1 MSERFLSRAL
11 AVCSA
16 LLLWL
21 GTAAA
26 ADRPGIHSVD
36 ISLLL
41 THDGTARVTEV
52 WDVTATEGTEWYLVR
67 ENLGDIVIDSLAV
80 SDENGLRFVTEPEW
94 NSDRSRSA
102 KEGRCG
108 ILHKKKGVELCWGIG
123 QYGRRRYTA
132 SYIMTNAVKSLT
144 DADMLHLQL
153 LSPGLSSKPEKVRIR
168 VSAYNGLKREDL
180 RFWGF
185 GFEGKSSYEQD
196 GSLLFVSEGRIDNAT
211 VLIRF
216 EKGIFESPSVQER
229 SFEQVLAK
237 ALEGARFEDEDED
250 EDFIG
255 GILSIILNLVGF
267 AAVVG
272 GISMLKRNKKRVL
285 GCKASEVQ
293 WSREVPFGGNLQE
306 SNYTLGR
313 LGEAKKGN
321 FYASALI
328 LRMIYDGAI
337 EVLKKDEKKADLAFN
352 DAFTGKL
359 DADSRELYDMMK
371 EAAGSDGIL
380 QDKEFSR
387 WSRKH
392 YKRVNGWIESSAQN
406 GRDSLKG
413 KAMLEGGLS
422 LGREKYSPEGQAQA
436 RILLGFKKFLS
447 DFTLISERGS
457 REVGLWQDY
466 LVFGALFGIAD
477 KVAKELHDIDP
488 TLLQEATA
496 QDWDTVNWLL
506 WHNNNLAGAIT
517 NAQARAAEAMSR
529 SSGSFGGFGGGT
541 SFGGGGGFSGG
552 GFGGG
557 AR

>member
-1 MSERFLSRAL
+1 
-11 AVCSA
+11 
-16 LLLWL
+16 
-21 GTAAA
+21 
-26 ADRPGIHSVD
+26 
-36 ISLLL
+36 
-41 THDGTARVTEV
+41 
-52 WDVTATEGTEWYLVR
+52 
-67 ENLGDIVIDSLAV
+67 
-80 SDENGLRFVTEPEW
+80 
-94 NSDRSRSA
+94 
-102 KEGRCG
+102 
-108 ILHKKKGVELCWGIG
+108 
-123 QYGRRRYTA
+123 
-132 SYIMTNAVKSLT
+132 
-144 DADMLHLQL
+144 
-153 LSPGLSSKPEKVRIR
+153 
-168 VSAYNGLKREDL
+168 
-180 RFWGF
+180 
-185 GFEGKSSYEQD
+185 
-196 GSLLFVSEGRIDNAT
+196 
-211 VLIRF
+211 
-216 EKGIFESPSVQER
+216 
-229 SFEQVLAK
+229 AK

-337 EVLKKDEKKADLAFN
+337 QVLKKDDNKADLDFN
-352 DAFTGKL
+352 DAFSGKL
-359 DADSRELYDMMK
+359 DADSLELYEMMK

-380 QDKEFSR
+380 QNKEFSR
-387 WSRKH
+387 WSRKN
-392 YKRVNGWIESSAQN
+392 YKRVNNWIESSQRN
-406 GRDSLKG
+406 GHDSLKA
-413 KAMLEGGLS
+413 KAMLENGFS
-422 LGREKYSPEGQAQA
+422 LNNEKYSPEGQAQA
-436 RILLGFKKFLS
+436 RTLLGFKKFLS

-457 REVGLWQDY
+457 REVALWQDY

-477 KVAKELHDIDP
+477 KVARELHDIDP
-488 TLLQEATA
+488 TLLQEATS
-496 QDWDTVNWLL
+496 QDWNTVNWLL

-517 NAQARAAEAMSR
+517 NAQARAAEAMGR